1 MPFKSQAQ
9 SRAAFSG
16 ALGQKMK
23 KDAKEWASKT
33 NYKTLPKKVGKTK
46 VSPSNIGSHFTES
59 AADLPIERQQHFQE
73 GNAVLA
79 RENELKNL
87 GSEGRQGVDM
97 PGPSEHGPG
106 MNA

>member
-1 MPFKSQAQ
+1 MPFVSQAQ

-16 ALGQKMK
+16 ALGLKMK

-59 AADLPIERQQHFQE
+59 AADIPIERAMHFQT
-73 GNAVLA
+73 GNAVLS
-79 RENELKNL
+79 REQELKNL
-87 GSEGRQGVDM
+87 GANESKAQGVY
-97 PGPSEHGPG
+97 E
-106 MNA
+106 AK